1 MFDILQSF
9 RSVWADEFQRYLML
23 FVILLGLYSLAFV
36 AVPPAIRPSIGP
48 DEFGSGNVTVHFFHL
63 NTCPHCKQQIPVNQ
77 QLATEFPTVQ
87 WKSYELGEAGNMQ
100 IFQKMMSDR
109 GWKAEGVP
117 VTIIGKEVV
126 YGFDPATTPD
136 RLRLLIRS
144 ALNNTAAPPA
154 NTTAATN
161 TTMPAPSSPL
171 PAIVTLPFI
180 GPIGTAQLS
189 LPALTIVLGLIDGFN
204 PCAMWVLIFLISVT
218 MTLHDRRKLVLIVG
232 TFLLAS
238 GILYFLFMTF
248 WLQTML
254 FVGMMRPV
262 MIAVGVFALFWGVL
276 QLREFIQL
284 KGQIACH
291 TGDLGEKKKMRTQVQ
306 DLLNAPL
313 TWATFIGLVVLAFSV
328 NSVEFVCSSAIPLAF
343 TNVLALQSLPWW
355 QYYAYI
361 LLYVFFFML
370 DDMIV
375 FSLAIFAVTG
385 TVGDRIASYGHLIG
399 AIILLVL
406 GAMLLFAPNLLTP

>member
-1 MFDILQSF
+1 MFDIRQTA
-9 RSVWADEFQRYLML
+9 RSVWADEFQRYLLL
-23 FVILLGLYSLAFV
+23 FVLLLGIYSLAFV
-36 AVPPAIRPSIGP
+36 SPVTLPGGQGG
-48 DEFGSGNVTVHFFHL
+48 DGNVTVHFFYL
-63 NTCPHCKQQIPVNQ
+63 TTCPHCEEQMPVNR
-77 QLATEFPTVQ
+77 QLMAEFPKAQ
-87 WKSYELGEAGNMQ
+87 WKYYEVGDQGNMR
-100 IFQKMMSDR
+100 IFQNMMAER
-109 GWKAEGVP
+109 GQRAEATP
-117 VTIIGKEVV
+117 TTIIGQEVV
-126 YGFDPATTPD
+126 VGFVSQSTPT
-136 RLRLLIRS
+136 RLRLLLRS
-144 ALNNTAAPPA
+144 ALGESNVTEPPVLSA
-154 NTTAATN
+154 SPSPPSA
-161 TTMPAPSSPL
+161 SSPI

-189 LPALTIVLGLIDGFN
+189 LPVLTIVLGLIDGFN

-248 WLQTML
+248 WLQTMM

-262 MIAVGVFALFWGVL
+262 MVAVGAFAIFWGML

-313 TWATFIGLVVLAFSV
+313 TWATFAGLVVLAFSV

-343 TNVLALQSLPWW
+343 TNVLALQSMPWW

-361 LLYVFFFML
+361 LLYVLFFML

-385 TVGDRIASYGHLIG
+385 TVGDRIASYGHFIG
-399 AIILLVL
+399 ALILLAL
-406 GAMLLFAPNLLTP
+406 GAMLLFAPQLLTV